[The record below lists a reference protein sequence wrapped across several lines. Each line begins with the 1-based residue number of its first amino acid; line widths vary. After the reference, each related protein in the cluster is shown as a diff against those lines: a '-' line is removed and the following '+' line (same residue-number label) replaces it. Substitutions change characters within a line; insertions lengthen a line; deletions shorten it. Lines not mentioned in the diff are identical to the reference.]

1 VKYGKDSQRQLELD
15 IRGSAGA
22 GAFSDELRSL
32 EKARA
37 LLGRY
42 AR

>member
-1 VKYGKDSQRQLELD
+1 MKYGKDSQRQLELEL
-15 IRGSAGA
+15 RGSARA

-37 LLGRY
+37 LLGRH